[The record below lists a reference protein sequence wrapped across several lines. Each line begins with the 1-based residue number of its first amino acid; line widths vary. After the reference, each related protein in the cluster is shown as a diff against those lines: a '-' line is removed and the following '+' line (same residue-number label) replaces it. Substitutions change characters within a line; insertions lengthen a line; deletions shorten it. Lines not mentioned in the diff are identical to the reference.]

1 MKGEQFMWKIF
12 LLFIMPLLYPA
23 MGVYELI
30 MKVLG
35 PLGLPD
41 IIEMMT
47 TM

>member
-1 MKGEQFMWKIF
+1 MKGEWFMWKIF
-12 LLFIMPLLYPA
+12 LLFGMPLLYPA

-35 PLGLPD
+35 PLGVPD
-41 IIEMMT
+41 IIDILT